1 MDSTLICPAGSE
13 DSVAPSVNN
22 KHVIII
28 GAGPGGLCAGML
40 LSRQGFRVSI
50 YEKNDRVGGRN
61 RPITLNGFTFDT
73 GPTFLLMK
81 FVLDE
86 MFQRCGR
93 RSEDYLD
100 FVKLDPM
107 YRLVFDD
114 REVMVSSDPAKMA
127 AELRRAFPQGDTGFA
142 EFLRK
147 EERRYHALYP
157 CIEKAYSSVQDFLSW
172 DLLKAV
178 PQLAIQHSVFS
189 NLGKY
194 FKDGKL
200 RLTFSFQSKYLGM
213 SPWKCPAL
221 FTMLPLIEH
230 KYGIYHVMGG
240 LNKIAAAMAKVIEE
254 QGGSIHTNAPVESLL
269 LEGRAVKGV
278 KLASGAAVYA
288 DEVVINADFAH
299 AMSKLVPEG
308 ILKKYRRDKLPKKQY
323 SCSTFM
329 LYLGLD
335 KCYGLP
341 HHNIVFAKD
350 YRTNTDNTFE
360 RKQLSEDFS
369 FYVQNPVVTD
379 PSLAPPGQSALYV
392 LVPTPNNLSGLAWED
407 LYPEFREKVLDALG
421 QRLGLSDIRGHIVCE
436 KIIHPGT
443 WEADENVFLGA
454 TFSLA
459 HQFSQML
466 YWRPR
471 NRFEELDNCYLVG
484 GGTHPGSGLP
494 TIFVSAKISSGM
506 ICRKHGIPEPALAA
520 TG

>member
-1 MDSTLICPAGSE
+1 MPKMFTAPQASTSKHSE
-13 DSVAPSVNN
+13 P
-22 KHVIII
+22 KHIVIV

-40 LSRQGFRVSI
+40 LSQQGFRVTV
-50 YEKNDRVGGRN
+50 YEKNAQVGGRN
-61 RPITLNGFTFDT
+61 RPITDQGFTFDT

-100 FVKLDPM
+100 FAKLDPM

-114 REVMVSSDPAKMA
+114 REVLVSSDPEKMR
-127 AELRRAFPQGDTGFA
+127 AELRKTFPEAA
-142 EFLRK
+142 EGYGQFLAE
-147 EERRYHALYP
+147 EERRYFALYP
-157 CIEKAYSSVQDFLSW
+157 CIKRGYSSLLDFLSW
-172 DLLKAV
+172 DLCKAL
-178 PQLAIQHSVFS
+178 PKLALNHSVFS
-189 NLGKY
+189 NLGRY
-194 FKDGKL
+194 FKDKKA

-221 FTMLPLIEH
+221 FTMLSLIEH

-240 LNKIAAAMAKVIEE
+240 LNKIAAAMAQVIEE
-254 QGGSIHTNAPVESLL
+254 QGGSVHTSSPVQSLL
-269 LEGRAVKGV
+269 LDGRTVKGV
-278 KLASGAAVYA
+278 RLASGEEVWA

-299 AMSKLVPEG
+299 AMSKLVPDG
-308 ILKKYRRDKLPKKQY
+308 ILKKYRRDKLPKKDY

-335 KCYGLP
+335 KRYELP

-350 YRTNTDNTFE
+350 YQTNTDNTFVH
-360 RKQLSEDFS
+360 KQLSDDFS
-369 FYVQNPVVTD
+369 FYVQNPAVTD
-379 PSLAPPGQSALYV
+379 PSLAPQGKSTLYV
-392 LVPTPNNLSGLAWED
+392 LVPVPNNLSGLGWDE
-407 LYPEFREKVLDALG
+407 LHLSFREQVLDALE
-421 QRLGLSDIRGHIVCE
+421 QRLGMVDIRSAIECE
-436 KIIHPGT
+436 KIIHPGI
-443 WEADENVFLGA
+443 WEASENVFLGA

-459 HQFSQML
+459 HQYSQML

-494 TIFVSAKISSGM
+494 TIYMSAKISSNM
-506 ICRKHGIPEPALAA
+506 ICQKYGIPEPVLA
-520 TG
+520 